1 VDRRSFL
8 LESGLAS
15 LSWSAVRLFPLT
27 GDASRLMAAQGAET
41 GANVNWASPERGATV
56 SASSYAGDPPWGY
69 PPGNVFGDNLFL
81 GWEANEQA
89 SGAWI
94 EIQFPEPRPVS
105 EIWILP
111 EPLPRDI
118 LGQEVYILVYSRQ
131 QVLQAPRRIRIDLS
145 TGFSLKAEL
154 RQAGYFQI
162 ISLPQTTQASS
173 LQITI
178 EDVWAKP
185 GGRETGIGKIRV
197 FSGKHSP
204 EFQIDVFSMYDVRN
218 GEAAQAGML
227 HLINPGDE
235 VRGAELKVSHHG
247 ASIMRLPL
255 EPIAGHAASHQ
266 DVWVPAPFEDAE
278 MEFEVVTPPGGFCC
292 TRRLSV
298 PAYRSYFD
306 GGTFSLDC
314 TCHNDLGWLDTQA
327 KTADFRSAEII
338 LPALKLLQ
346 EYPEFLYSM
355 ESTIYLVE
363 FLERH
368 PERRE
373 EMAALMRSRR
383 FTWGASFV
391 QCQEV
396 HVGPEK
402 LVRQFYLGRRWLKE
416 TFPGVDTRFYIKTDP
431 PSMTLQMP
439 QILAKAGVKYCIQGR
454 MPFGFY
460 NWEAPDGSVV
470 LTYAYLYAD
479 PLRLL
484 DPKDNRGWLRFAAE
498 REYYYAPRCL
508 PRMFIYDYTSDYLP
522 PQPALLP
529 YVRTQNQAMERFA
542 AAWNEHFSAEPGRQ
556 IHPPRMLFTTPEAFL
571 DEFTQHPLDITT
583 LRGDWPFSWA
593 YYDEP
598 ANREALLQ
606 GRLAHNELL
615 TAERIYAGLGI
626 GRGFA
631 DYPKQEFDEAWKA
644 NLWPDHGW
652 GGNHGVQTD
661 AVYHASYAK
670 SKSLADEILF
680 RAGTALTTGLLRSA
694 SSGSQV
700 PVVVFNPLSWERTD
714 VAQCRVLPPP
724 GFSNLSRFTLRDE
737 NGREIPFER
746 GGDWNAPGPMTLIFV
761 AQDVPPVGT
770 RTYRLEYG
778 GQAGTGPTAV
788 SHESI
793 ENQFFRVTFGRG
805 GIKSLYDKRQ
815 RWEALRTGRFDG
827 GEVLQFSAPG
837 QAWEDPERVAM
848 DDFDQTALH
857 DFPFTSITKSPIR
870 ITATREAR
878 FKHFRLRESFHLYD
892 ELDRLDIDLE
902 ILDWEGAA
910 ARELRAA
917 FPINLDDARLS
928 YEVPFGTVEIGK
940 DELDF
945 SLLPPDRLTQF
956 SPQNYGGGHP
966 LAYREAINWIDASS
980 PHYLGSGCLVASDVT
995 VHLFRD
1001 ETADPV
1007 SYPVLQHVLLSS
1019 RRSLAWNPEYSF
1031 TQPGD
1036 HSYRMALLPHGGDW
1050 RSRYRQGVGFN
1061 YPLTAFAGFAGT
1073 VKPPVAE
1080 SYLRL
1085 DPSNLVLTAMKKSE
1099 DGERIVLRFYEAEG
1113 NECRAQ
1119 IRLSKPVHQAWRSS
1133 LIEEDQEVL
1142 QPLGNGRLELAVR
1155 PWEIVTLK
1163 VAV

>member
-1 VDRRSFL
+1 MDRRSFL
-8 LESGLAS
+8 RDSGLAGM
-15 LSWSAVRLFPLT
+15 SWSAGRLFPLSA
-27 GDASRLMAAQGAET
+27 GGSRLMAAQGAEPGT
-41 GANVNWASPERGATV
+41 NVNWANAERNATAK
-56 SASSYAGDPPWGY
+56 ASSYASDPPWGY
-69 PPGNVFGDNLFL
+69 GPENVFGDNLFL

-94 EIQFPEPRPVS
+94 EIRFPEPRPVS

-131 QVLQAPRRIRIDLS
+131 QLLEPPRRIRSDLAS
-145 TGFSLKAEL
+145 GSSLRAEL
-154 RQAGYFQI
+154 RQAGHFQI
-162 ISLPQTTQASS
+162 ISLPQTTQTSS
-173 LQITI
+173 VRITI

-197 FSGKHSP
+197 FSRKHSP
-204 EFQIDVFSMYDVRN
+204 EFQIDVNGMYDVRDSKPTQS
-218 GEAAQAGML
+218 ATL
-227 HLINPGDE
+227 HLINPGE
-235 VRGAELKVSHHG
+235 ELRGGELKVSQQG
-247 ASIMRLPL
+247 AGLIRLPL
-255 EPIAGHAASHQ
+255 EPIPGRAASHQ
-266 DVWVPAPFEDAE
+266 DVWVPAPFEDSE
-278 MEFEVVTPPGGFCC
+278 MEFEVTTASGGFCC
-292 TRRLSV
+292 KRRLHV

-338 LPALKLLQ
+338 LPTLKLLK

-355 ESTIYLVE
+355 ESTTYLME

-402 LVRQFYLGRRWLKE
+402 LVRQFYFGRRWLKE
-416 TFPGVDTRFYIKTDP
+416 TFSGVDTHFYVKTDP

-439 QILAKAGVKYCIQGR
+439 QVLARAGVKYCIQGR

-479 PLRLL
+479 PMRLL

-498 REYYYAPRCL
+498 REYYYAPHHL

-529 YVRTQNQAMERFA
+529 YVRTQNQAMEQFA
-542 AAWNEHFSAEPGRQ
+542 AAWNAHFSSEPAHQ

-571 DEFTQHPLDITT
+571 DEFAQHPLDITT

-598 ANREALLQ
+598 GNREALLQ

-615 TAERIYAGLGI
+615 TAERIYAGLGT
-626 GRGFA
+626 RQGFA
-631 DYPKQEFDEAWKA
+631 DYPKQKFDDAWRA

-670 SKSLADEILF
+670 SKSLADEILAD
-680 RAGTALTTGLLRSA
+680 AGTALTAGLLRSA
-694 SSGSQV
+694 SSGSRI
-700 PVVVFNPLSWERTD
+700 PLVVFNPLSWERTD
-714 VAQCRVLPPP
+714 VAQCQVLPPP
-724 GFSNLSRFTLRDE
+724 GYSNLSLFALRDE
-737 NGREIPFER
+737 NGQDVPLER
-746 GGDWNAPGPMTLIFV
+746 GGDWNAPGPVTLIFV
-761 AQDVPPVGT
+761 AERVPPVGT
-770 RTYRLEYG
+770 RTYRLEYVG
-778 GQAGTGPTAV
+778 HPPAGKATVTP
-788 SHESI
+788 EKI
-793 ENQFFRVTFGRG
+793 ENQFFRVAFGKG
-805 GIKSLYDKRQ
+805 GIKTLYDKRQ
-815 RWEALRTGRFDG
+815 RWDTLRTDKFDG
-827 GEVLQFSAPG
+827 GEVLQFTAPG
-837 QAWEDPERVAM
+837 QAWEDPERVTL
-848 DDFDQTALH
+848 DDFDRTALH

-870 ITATREAR
+870 TTAIREAQ
-878 FKHFRLRESFHLYD
+878 FTHFRLREFFHVYD
-892 ELDRLDIDLE
+892 QLDRLDIDLE
-902 ILDWEGAA
+902 ILDWDGAA
-910 ARELRAA
+910 ARELRAV
-917 FPINLDDARLS
+917 FPINLDDARFS

-945 SLLPPDRLTQF
+945 SLLPPDRFTQF
-956 SPQNYGGGHP
+956 SPKNYGGDHP

-980 PHYLGSGCLVASDVT
+980 PHYLGSGCLTASDIT

-1036 HSYRMALLPHGGDW
+1036 HRYRVSLLPHGGDW

-1061 YPLTAFAGFAGT
+1061 YPLAAFARFAGT
-1073 VKPPVAE
+1073 VKPPAAE

-1085 DPSNLVLTAMKKSE
+1085 DPSNLVLTAMKRSE
-1099 DGERIVLRFYEAEG
+1099 DDERIVLRFYEAEG
-1113 NECRAQ
+1113 NESRAQ
-1119 IRLSKPVHQAWRSS
+1119 IRLSKPVRQAWRTS
-1133 LIEEDQEVL
+1133 LIEEDQEAL
-1142 QPLGNGRLELAVR
+1142 QPLADGRLELAVR

-1163 VAV
+1163 IAV